1 MFIGGVK
8 EVGVLLHAVGC
19 ASGLVSGE
27 GWRAPGAEGAWE
39 LGFECVA
46 PSRGLLLFSSQEQGH
61 AGGEWGQLGS
71 TSGHSLLG
79 ASWTLTDSGN

>member
-1 MFIGGVK
+1 MRLAVHLAWCLVR
-8 EVGVLLHAVGC
+8 VGELLGQRV
-19 ASGLVSGE
+19 
-27 GWRAPGAEGAWE
+27 PGE

-61 AGGEWGQLGS
+61 AGGEWVQLGS